1 MILYTLDTKINLKKQ
16 RKIYLCITLF
26 VLLFSI
32 IYEEFSHNVYTIFM
46 YGAFLIP
53 LIFGIVMS
61 FVFMKY
67 QSIKSNKI
75 YNAAVYTLTIASIL
89 EGVVKIYGTTNS
101 KIYIFLI
108 ASIILFILSFAKFK
122 EKND

>member
-1 MILYTLDTKINLKKQ
+1 MILYTLDTKIDLKKQ

-32 IYEEFSHNVYTIFM
+32 IYEEFSHDVYTIFM

-53 LIFGIVMS
+53 LIFGVVMS
-61 FVFMKY
+61 FIFMQY
-67 QSIKSNKI
+67 QSVKSNKI
-75 YNAAVYTLTIASIL
+75 YNAGMYTLTIASIL
-89 EGVVKIYGTTNS
+89 EGIVKIYGTTNS

-108 ASIILFILSFAKFK
+108 ASIVLFIISFIKFK
-122 EKND
+122 K

>member
-108 ASIILFILSFAKFK
+108 ASIALFIISFIWFK
-122 EKND
+122 K